1 MFVKWKIAMS
11 EAFRLFYNCKWDQKK
26 WNSYQVQK
34 DKAMTKSKPSLKR
47 NTIQKKRLF
56 YYSKMFGDD

>member
-1 MFVKWKIAMS
+1 MENSLSAMS

-34 DKAMTKSKPSLKR
+34 DKTMTKSKPSLKP